1 MRGNHGDK
9 KFKIRALTLL
19 CFLPVLLLLS
29 VFFNVRLTTIKQS
42 YPSFTDPVFLPSAE
56 ALRLASL
63 NFEGLTADLVWI
75 KGAIYFGS
83 HYRQR
88 GFRFQWMEGL
98 LNLATDLDPMYYDV
112 YWYGSSLLPE
122 VHQSIRLLEKGMKY
136 FPNDWK
142 FPEMIGF
149 NYQYYL
155 NDYKSAGKYYEIAST
170 KPGHPPFVPS
180 LASRFYT
187 QAGELDAAIR
197 VLKNFYNT
205 TKRWD
210 LKQEFGL
217 RIVQLQQIKHLQ
229 ALVDRYHQIF
239 GHYPKTLQTLTREG
253 LIETLPKEPFGGY
266 YFIDPHDHRVKSST
280 DPLTTPPKGRRRHG
294 QG

>member
-1 MRGNHGDK
+1 MILG
-9 KFKIRALTLL
+9 LL
-19 CFLPVLLLLS
+19 IS
-29 VFFNVRLTTIKQS
+29 TVFFNVRLTTIKQS

-63 NFEGLTADLVWI
+63 DFESLTADFIWI

-88 GFRFQWMEGL
+88 GYRFQWMEAL

-122 VHQSIRLLEKGMKY
+122 VHQSIRLLKKGMRY
-136 FPNDWK
+136 FPNNWK

-180 LASRFYT
+180 LASRFYA

-197 VLKNFYNT
+197 VLKNFYDT
-205 TKRWD
+205 TKRRD

-217 RIVQLQQIKHLQ
+217 RIVQLRHIKILQ
-229 ALVDRYHQIF
+229 SLTERYRQVF
-239 GHYPKTLQTLTREG
+239 GVYPKNLRELADKG
-253 LIETLPKEPFGGY
+253 FIETLPKEPFGGY
-266 YFIDPHDHRVKSST
+266 YYIDAHTHRVKSST
-280 DPLTTPPKGRRRHG
+280 DPLTIPPGGRKKHG
-294 QG
+294 